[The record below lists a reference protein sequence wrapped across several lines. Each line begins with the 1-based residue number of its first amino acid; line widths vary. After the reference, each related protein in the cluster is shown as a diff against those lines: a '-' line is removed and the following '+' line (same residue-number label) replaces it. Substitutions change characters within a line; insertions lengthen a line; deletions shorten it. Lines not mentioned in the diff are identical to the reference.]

1 MNDPYRI
8 RRLNLL
14 WEAYKSVP
22 KGQPVILD
30 GNLARAAKYDEDY
43 GEQRY
48 YRVFEFDVEQ
58 LEKEDGAITPATDH
72 RGYAISQG
80 TLYWITDRGMEML
93 LREAR

>member
-1 MNDPYRI
+1 MNDPYRM

-14 WEAYKSVP
+14 WEPYKSVP

-30 GNLARAAKYDEDY
+30 RNLARAAKYDEDY
-43 GEQRY
+43 GEQGY